1 MTQVGAR
8 QVTKFQQIKPIL
20 IESTFYWEIQNFAD
34 IREPS
39 IESARI
45 AIPDVDAEYWITI
58 LPKVVDGVVDISEK
72 NKTVFSFSFKMLSDA
87 WKSNKYEFE
96 VTCTTPDRNFP
107 INRKKVFQFPSQP
120 VDNEVITTTE
130 YIRSTIVSSSY
141 SKLNSYILD
150 VKVTLRYLG
159 CSMIRSK
166 IYDPYAVN
174 NEILSN
180 VRGLQNDPTFSD
192 FSFFVKD
199 KEFKVHKNILAAASP
214 VFMKMF
220 TTEMEESRTNI
231 CRVEHIEP
239 EVFGKL
245 LECIYKGK
253 LPDDFSSYA
262 RELYAVADYYG
273 IGRLK
278 ELCRTE
284 VYERLAASNAVETFS
299 WACRYNLD
307 DLRIDAWEIVKRLD
321 RYFIKSA

>member
-1 MTQVGAR
+1 MNQAGAR
-8 QVTKFQQIKPIL
+8 QVTKFLQIKPIS

-58 LPKVVDGVVDISEK
+58 LPKVTDGVIDV
-72 NKTVFSFSFKMLSDA
+72 KTVFSFSLKMLSDA

-96 VTCTTPDRNFP
+96 VACTTPDRNFP

-120 VDNEVITTTE
+120 VDNEVMTTTE
-130 YIRSTIVSSSY
+130 YIRSNTVSSSY

-150 VKVTLRYLG
+150 VKVTLKYLG
-159 CSMIRSK
+159 SSMIRSK
-166 IYDPYAVN
+166 VYDPYAVN

-180 VRGLQNDPTFSD
+180 VRALQNDPTFSD
-192 FSFFVKD
+192 FSFFVKE

-239 EVFGKL
+239 EVFEKL

-253 LPDDFSSYA
+253 LPDDFSVYA
-262 RELYAVADYYG
+262 REIYAAADYYG
-273 IGRLK
+273 LDRLK
-278 ELCRTE
+278 ELCKTE
-284 VYERLAASNAVETFS
+284 AYERLTAANAVETFN
-299 WACRYNLD
+299 WACRYNMD
-307 DLRIDAWEIVKRLD
+307 DLKVEAWEIVKRLV
-321 RYFIKSA
+321 R